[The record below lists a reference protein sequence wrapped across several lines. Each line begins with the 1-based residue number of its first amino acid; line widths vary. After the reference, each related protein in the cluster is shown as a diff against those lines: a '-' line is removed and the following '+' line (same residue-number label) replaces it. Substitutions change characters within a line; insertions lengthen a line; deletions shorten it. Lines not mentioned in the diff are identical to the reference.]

1 MPLGRSVAALIALL
15 AALVVAGCVRDGP
28 GVRPSEISGPLVTLE
43 TRGGECPAGACGQTT
58 VIERDGRVHTTAPVA
73 ADLGTVPA
81 PALEALRIEVD
92 QADFAAIAARP
103 FTGECPTAYDGQETI
118 YTFGTAAGP
127 VRLASC
133 EVAIDEDD
141 PLFVAALAAIR
152 TVSP

>member
-1 MPLGRSVAALIALL
+1 MPFRRSVATLIAVV
-15 AALVVAGCVRDGP
+15 AALVVAGCVGQVPDVP
-28 GVRPSEISGPLVTLE
+28 PSEIGGPLVTIE

-73 ADLGTVPA
+73 ADLGTLPA

-103 FTGECPTAYDGQETI
+103 FSGECPTAYDGQETI

-133 EVAIDEDD
+133 EVAIDEDH
-141 PLFVAALAAIR
+141 PLFVSTLAAIR
-152 TVSP
+152 TLSP